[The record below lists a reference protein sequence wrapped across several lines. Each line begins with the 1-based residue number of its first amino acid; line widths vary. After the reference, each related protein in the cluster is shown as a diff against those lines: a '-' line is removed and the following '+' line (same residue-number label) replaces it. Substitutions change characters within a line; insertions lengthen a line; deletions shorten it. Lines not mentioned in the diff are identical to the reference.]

1 MSNILIFIIVL
12 SSLIVVHE
20 CGHFFVAKWFKIKVL
35 EFGIG
40 FPPRIFSIKYKG
52 TIYSLNLFPLGGFVR
67 LLGEEEPDHPDSILK
82 RAIYQRFMVII
93 AGVLMNVFLTFIL
106 FSVFFMLP
114 KNVLVGH
121 VEINKIQIDSPAY
134 QAGFKE
140 HDIILNV
147 DEKPIQNFTD
157 LAYRI
162 NLKLGTESHWRIKRV
177 DSSKALDQRS
187 PEILHLTVIPRW
199 DPPEKQ
205 GPTGIEV
212 RHIMAH
218 QEIIQS
224 NFFKALYFGGE
235 RLIETLILLKNEITK
250 WVLGIEK
257 PSFSG
262 PVGIAQATGEIAKV
276 GGFISLLQFAAL
288 LSLNL
293 AILNLLPLPMLDGGR
308 LMFLGIEAVRGG
320 KRVSAKRERFVHAVG
335 FFSLMLLLIIV
346 TVVDVQRIINGDSL
360 FR

>member
-1 MSNILIFIIVL
+1 MFNILIFIVIL
-12 SSLIVVHE
+12 SSLIIVHE

-40 FPPRIFSIKYKG
+40 FPPRVLSFKYKG

-82 RAIYQRFMVII
+82 KSVYQRFLVII
-93 AGVLMNVFLTFIL
+93 AGVVMNVFLAFML

-121 VEINKIQIDSPAY
+121 VEISKIQNNSPAY

-140 HDIILNV
+140 HDIILTV
-147 DEKPIQNFTD
+147 DEKPIRNFTD

-162 NLKLGTESHWRIKRV
+162 NLKLGIESHWSIKRV
-177 DSSKALDQRS
+177 DSSKPIDERS
-187 PEILHLTVIPRW
+187 AEIVNLIVVPRW
-199 DPPEKQ
+199 DPPEQQ

-212 RHIMAH
+212 RQIMAY
-218 QEIIQS
+218 QEIIQNHFIES
-224 NFFKALYFGGE
+224 FYFGGE

-250 WVLGIEK
+250 WILGIAK

-293 AILNLLPLPMLDGGR
+293 AILNLFPLPMLDGGR
-308 LMFLGIEAVRGG
+308 LMFLGIEVVRGG
-320 KRVSAKRERFVHAVG
+320 KRVSSKRERFVHAAG

-346 TVVDVQRIINGDSL
+346 TIIDIQRIINGDSL